1 MVDVIF
7 IFLGLIAIAGAWLIV
22 YGKID
27 KLRNIS
33 GNNFKKERERSTKND
48 LVAQRLERKF
58 TNVGEKIII
67 FVSPLGKRLF
77 YGLRGLY
84 RKIVRLERQYNE
96 KSDTQIEKE
105 GQRESTSL
113 KLNTEIDELI
123 EKKEYA
129 IAEKKLIEMISLS
142 PKDPIWYRLLG
153 EVYMQTR
160 QYEQAGETFEY
171 IIALDEKI
179 KNESEIINGTTGVE
193 LAGDYVNL
201 AIVYREKG
209 EIEKAVENVEKACRL
224 EANNPRNLDLLFEM
238 SILAGNKVTAWEAHD
253 RLKQV
258 NPENKK
264 LLDMKEKLKNLE
276 ENNSIL
282 RSSNRS

>member
-1 MVDVIF
+1 MIDVIF
-7 IFLGLIAIAGAWLIV
+7 IFLGLMAIIGIWLIV
-22 YGKID
+22 YRKID

-33 GNNFKKERERSTKND
+33 DNNFKKERERTTKND

-58 TNVGEKIII
+58 SSVGEKIFIY
-67 FVSPLGKRLF
+67 VSPLGKRLF

-84 RKIVRLERQYNE
+84 RKIVRLERQYNK
-96 KSDTQIEKE
+96 KSDAQTEIE

-129 IAEKKLIEMISLS
+129 VAEKKLIEMISLS
-142 PKDPIWYRLLG
+142 PKNPIWYRLLG

-160 QYEQAGETFEY
+160 QYEQAGETLEY
-171 IIALDEKI
+171 VITLDEKI
-179 KNESEIINGTTGVE
+179 RNESEIINGTANVE
-193 LAGDYVNL
+193 LAGDYINL
-201 AIVYREKG
+201 AIVYKEKG
-209 EIEKAVENVEKACRL
+209 EIEKALEKADKACRL
-224 EANNPRNLDLLFEM
+224 ESNNPRNLDLLFEM
-238 SILAGNKVTAWEAHD
+238 SILADNKVLAWEAHD

-258 NPENKK
+258 NPENNK
-264 LLDMKEKLKNLE
+264 LLEMEEKLKHLE
-276 ENNSIL
+276 GKNTIL